1 MLFACLQVG
10 ARGVAQKVTLNENKS
25 SLEKVLKKIEYQ
37 TGFTFLYENKVLEK
51 ASPVTL
57 HVAGASLEEVLSLC
71 FKGQPLTY
79 KIFQHTVVIKGKVI
93 QDAVKAQVAFVP
105 VANIVTGKVTNS
117 KSEPLVGVSVTVK
130 GTNVG
135 TTTNGSGNYSIEVPG
150 DGTLIFSNVGFGT
163 REIQVNGR
171 SSINLSLEE
180 SISALDQVVVV
191 GYGSQKKKDLT
202 GAVATLSAD
211 EVKDLGVTQI
221 DQALSGKMAGVQVLA
236 TTGAPGESVKI
247 RIRGVGSISAGSD
260 PLYVV
265 DGFPTDD
272 IQMINPNDI
281 ETIDVLKDASA
292 TAIYGS
298 RGSNGV
304 IFITTKRGKQGKS
317 IISLNAYSG
326 WQKILK
332 TPKFLSVT
340 DQAKY
345 YYEGVKNQNLDA
357 GKDVSGDPLTWG
369 VPKTIMDILEGRNT
383 TNSDAYD
390 AIFQTAPQQNYNLSA
405 RGGNESVKYAISGE
419 YLNQDGIV
427 ISTNFKRYS
436 LRTNLDAQVSKNLLV
451 KLNFNTAYTTN
462 NFQITSGG
470 SGGDDGIIGA
480 ASTWQHW
487 YPLYNEDGSYFS
499 GFGTDA
505 SNNVRNPI
513 AIAKEEKNGIQG
525 SRSLGNLSTEYQI
538 SDALKFNV
546 MLGATVSNS
555 HTLNF
560 IPNIP
565 VFNTVADGTDARSDY
580 LNWLTETTLNYKKNF
595 KKHNVAAL
603 FGYTTQ
609 RQSSKENFLESRSFP
624 NNLVYTL
631 NAASNIIYQ
640 GSSSESE
647 WAMVSYL
654 SRINYSYDNKYY
666 ITASIR
672 ADGSSRFGA
681 DKKYGV
687 FPSAALAWRISE
699 EGFLKDVSF
708 INDIKIRASYGAT
721 GNNNIGNYAQYAT
734 ASYESYTFGGEAV
747 GGYAP
752 SQFANSNLTWEKQ
765 ESINT
770 GIDATFFNNRI
781 SFNIDYFQTKNY
793 SLLLNVNVPLITG
806 FGTALQN
813 IGEIHNKGWEFV
825 LNTKNLVGK
834 LKWSTSLNVATYH
847 NKVTKLGPEG
857 APIINSFNIT
867 QIGQPIGMFYGYV
880 ADGVFMNEAE
890 LDAGPIYSP
899 GLSDH
904 SRVGDIRFVD
914 ISGPDGKPDGIINS
928 YDRTIIGSPYPDFY
942 YGMTNNFSYKNID
955 LSFTLQGSH
964 GNKIFEASDA
974 FLYTRARY
982 KQLDIVKNY
991 WESEA
996 QPGDGV
1002 SPRPNNNPTG
1012 GLRQKSTRFLDN
1024 GAFFRINN
1032 INLSYSFTEK
1042 IANKLSLSSL
1052 RAYITATNPLL
1063 ITKYNFFNP
1072 EVSDNS
1078 NALTPGVSNYNY
1090 PVAKRLIVGLSVS
1103 F

>member
-1 MLFACLQVG
+1 M
-10 ARGVAQKVTLNENKS
+10 
-25 SLEKVLKKIEYQ
+25 
-37 TGFTFLYENKVLEK
+37 
-51 ASPVTL
+51 
-57 HVAGASLEEVLSLC
+57 
-71 FKGQPLTY
+71 
-79 KIFQHTVVIKGKVI
+79 
-93 QDAVKAQVAFVP
+93 
-105 VANIVTGKVTNS
+105 
-117 KSEPLVGVSVTVK
+117 
-130 GTNVG
+130 
-135 TTTNGSGNYSIEVPG
+135 
-150 DGTLIFSNVGFGT
+150 
-163 REIQVNGR
+163 
-171 SSINLSLEE
+171 
-180 SISALDQVVVV
+180 
-191 GYGSQKKKDLT
+191 
-202 GAVATLSAD
+202 
-211 EVKDLGVTQI
+211 
-221 DQALSGKMAGVQVLA
+221 
-236 TTGAPGESVKI
+236 
-247 RIRGVGSISAGSD
+247 
-260 PLYVV
+260 
-265 DGFPTDD
+265 
-272 IQMINPNDI
+272 
-281 ETIDVLKDASA
+281 
-292 TAIYGS
+292 
-298 RGSNGV
+298 
-304 IFITTKRGKQGKS
+304 
-317 IISLNAYSG
+317 
-326 WQKILK
+326 K

-369 VPKTIMDILEGRNT
+369 VPKTIMDVLEGRNT
-383 TNSDAYD
+383 TNTDAYD

-451 KLNFNTAYTTN
+451 KLNFNTVYTTN

-487 YPLYNEDGSYFS
+487 YPLYNKDGSYFS

-595 KKHNVAAL
+595 NKHNVAAL

-609 RQSSKENFLESRSFP
+609 RQSSKENSLESRSFP

-666 ITASIR
+666 VTASIR
-672 ADGSSRFGA
+672 ADGSSRFGT

-699 EGFLKDVSF
+699 EGFLKDVNS

-734 ASYESYTFGGEAV
+734 ASYESYTFGGGAI

-752 SQFANSNLTWEKQ
+752 SQFANSALTWEKQ

-770 GIDATFFNNRI
+770 GIDATFFKNRI